1 MLHDKEV
8 LHGEE
13 VLHGQEVLHG
23 EEGVVELFFS
33 ITVTLCP
40 SRIHGSPSTGLA
52 RVLGEIVRMRE
63 DSWKGFQSSSVSCS
77 PRPVSLKLSG
87 TFPSAVGVSME
98 RRGMEKGLG
107 VVEGFWKRGL
117 W

>member
-1 MLHDKEV
+1 MSWIACSGWE
-8 LHGEE
+8 
-13 VLHGQEVLHG
+13 
-23 EEGVVELFFS
+23 
-33 ITVTLCP
+33 IIM
-40 SRIHGSPSTGLA
+40 R
-52 RVLGEIVRMRE
+52 EIVRLRV

-87 TFPSAVGVSME
+87 TFPSGVGVSME

-117 W
+117 G